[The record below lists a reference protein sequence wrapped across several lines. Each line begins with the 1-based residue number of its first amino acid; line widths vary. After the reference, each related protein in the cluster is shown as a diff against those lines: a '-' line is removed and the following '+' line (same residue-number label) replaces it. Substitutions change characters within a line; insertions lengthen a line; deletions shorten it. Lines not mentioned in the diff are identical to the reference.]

1 MNIYVYFITGFYCTK
16 LRRPSCCLLFQ
27 TKEEK
32 EKKNNNVSIRY
43 AYEIV
48 YSHRSIFIDILHR
61 LVIIKSQPNS

>member
-1 MNIYVYFITGFYCTK
+1 MYILLQDFIVQNYDVPVVVCFFK
-16 LRRPSCCLLFQ
+16 Q
-27 TKEEK
+27 KK
-32 EKKNNNVSIRY
+32 KKKKNNNVSIRY